1 MTMSGFVTADSS
13 PLPLRRGGEG
23 PPASTLSAADFIEL
37 TAGEAPLIVSLPHT
51 GVDIPA
57 DIEATLASS
66 WLARK
71 DADWWV
77 DRLYDFAG
85 DLGATVLRTRLSRT
99 VIDVNRDPSGVSL
112 YPGQITTGLC
122 PATTFDGEPLYRE
135 GHAPGPEEIAR
146 RRGLYFDPYHEALA
160 GEIARLRARWPRIVL
175 YEAHSIRSRVPR
187 LFDGLLPQF
196 NIGVN
201 GGAACDSALTSAVEA
216 VCDASGL
223 SRVTDGRFKGGWTT
237 RHYGRPSEG
246 VHAIQMELACRGYMS
261 DPPTPPTPSDWPPPY
276 DAQVAS
282 PLRATLRQVLT
293 AALAF
298 AQA

>member
-1 MTMSGFVTADSS
+1 
-13 PLPLRRGGEG
+13 
-23 PPASTLSAADFIEL
+23 
-37 TAGEAPLIVSLPHT
+37 
-51 GVDIPA
+51 
-57 DIEATLASS
+57 
-66 WLARK
+66 
-71 DADWWV
+71 
-77 DRLYDFAG
+77 
-85 DLGATVLRTRLSRT
+85 
-99 VIDVNRDPSGVSL
+99 
-112 YPGQITTGLC
+112 
-122 PATTFDGEPLYRE
+122 
-135 GHAPGPEEIAR
+135 
-146 RRGLYFDPYHEALA
+146 
-160 GEIARLRARWPRIVL
+160 VL